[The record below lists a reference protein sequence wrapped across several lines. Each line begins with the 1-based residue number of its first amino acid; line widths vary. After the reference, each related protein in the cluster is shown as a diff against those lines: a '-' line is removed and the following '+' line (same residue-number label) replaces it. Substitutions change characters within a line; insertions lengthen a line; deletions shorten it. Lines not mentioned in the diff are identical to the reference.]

1 MPRTTTHAQLPLD
14 GRQLG
19 RPLCLQDPF
28 ELDFNTTKSLSAR
41 VVAAFQGYMTAAG
54 RMCRSLAQ
62 PDAALR
68 PLGMKKDNCAV
79 ILGLFELDGLEIS
92 MCTEF
97 S

>member
-1 MPRTTTHAQLPLD
+1 
-14 GRQLG
+14 
-19 RPLCLQDPF
+19 
-28 ELDFNTTKSLSAR
+28 
-41 VVAAFQGYMTAAG
+41 MTAAG

-97 S
+97 STEFSLVQCVLRSCVPFSLLFIFVA